1 MRNHN
6 HLLACGFQ
14 MGLQTLCC
22 AYRNGCDQ
30 NQDLPV
36 IAEVRN
42 LQGKFFNALAGIFS
56 KIDDLRALHHRL
68 QMRGV
73 HQSSRAY
80 ATADYVTEVLFMKGE
95 DTAGQEGCI
104 DGVTAISS
112 NRNAKISE
120 TRSYYCAQI
129 SAPVNSDLHISL
141 LRERCGRLSAGEARA
156 LANFFGLFD

>member
-22 AYRNGCDQ
+22 AYRNRRDQ

-56 KIDDLRALHHRL
+56 KIDDLCALHHRL

-80 ATADYVTEVLFMKGE
+80 ATADYVTEVFFMKGE

-104 DGVTAISS
+104 NGVTAISS
-112 NRNAKISE
+112 NRNTKIGE

-141 LRERCGRLSAGEARA
+141 LKGALRQVVCGEARA
-156 LANFFGLFD
+156 LTN